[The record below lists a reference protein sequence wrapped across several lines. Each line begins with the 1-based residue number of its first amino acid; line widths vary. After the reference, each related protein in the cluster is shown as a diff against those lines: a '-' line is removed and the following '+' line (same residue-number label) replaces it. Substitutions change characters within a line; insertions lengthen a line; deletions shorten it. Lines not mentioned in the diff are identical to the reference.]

1 MDLTEAYA
9 PSQNR
14 RGGTV
19 TEEKTTDYF
28 DFVVSPPPHCT
39 NADGTVD
46 GDNFLQHT
54 DCRTINFLEDA
65 DLNRDS
71 FIANVKEANNNTI
84 QLPALPPVSTI
95 TGHINRNCGYPLL
108 EDLSYYTNN
117 NWNTSP
123 ATSNDHHSGLL
134 NNQRRDSPLGDMA
147 LQQHRDCSSDD
158 RQNTDGAIYT
168 LTVLNSEAN
177 SIDGL
182 ECCKSSPSGTT
193 SDGWTLR
200 NNQLDLDAIL
210 NMESSVNISD
220 PNDRDNERGQDVVSV
235 NGNVV
240 DRYTAIAGTQY
251 TTDDQTG
258 PFGVTIKTEPFGVT
272 VKAEH
277 GDNNN
282 DWKLS
287 DRNNLQETVTVSE
300 SAAES
305 LLRNALQGKLY
316 STTTSLTGATRLL
329 GDGSTSGQ
337 PNQDDTMQTCT
348 DELLLSQL
356 DVDGTYRT
364 GDYDK
369 LKNIANEV
377 VESYCNLEPVCN
389 VQATTV
395 MYTLDPASGSL
406 GTITLPA
413 DLAQVGT
420 VTVVTTAPPQQ
431 DVLHQDTRHT
441 EQQQPTVTAR
451 TTTATSQLQLPNNTT
466 TTGRSTK
473 APKKYVRRANRNTA
487 NAAGNGGAGATSQ
500 GGAGATGSP
509 GAVQQRKERS
519 LHYCSICSKGFKDKY
534 SVNVH
539 IRTHTGEK
547 PFACSL
553 CGKSFRQKAHL
564 AKHYQTH
571 VQVDGI
577 HVEGMQV
584 EGVPVEQQQLEH
596 QQQIIEM
603 PADSQA
609 CTPSS

>member
-9 PSQNR
+9 PSQAGG
-14 RGGTV
+14 GGTA

-28 DFVVSPPPHCT
+28 DFVVSPPPHCA

-46 GDNFLQHT
+46 EDSFLHRAG
-54 DCRTINFLEDA
+54 CRTTISFLGDTRLHH
-65 DLNRDS
+65 DG
-71 FIANVKEANNNTI
+71 FIKETNNNT
-84 QLPALPPVSTI
+84 LTALPPVSTI
-95 TGHINRNCGYPLL
+95 TGSLGHISLRSNSRNHGCHLGDPVGLDQTGQDCDYWVTEDSKEQTCNTLL
-108 EDLSYYTNN
+108 EDLNKYCWTTPS
-117 NWNTSP
+117 
-123 ATSNDHHSGLL
+123 ATTNDHHTGLL
-134 NNQRRDSPLGDMA
+134 NVQRRDSPLGE
-147 LQQHRDCSSDD
+147 LQVHQHRDCPSDD

-177 SIDGL
+177 SMDGL
-182 ECCKSSPSGTT
+182 DCCKSPTPGTG

-200 NNQLDLDAIL
+200 PNQLDLDAIL

-220 PNDRDNERGQDVVSV
+220 PNDRDHDRQQDVVTA

-240 DRYTAIAGTQY
+240 DRYTTVAATQY

-258 PFGVTIKTEPFGVT
+258 PFGVTVKTEPFGVT
-272 VKAEH
+272 VKSEQFGVSVKTEP

-287 DRNNLQETVTVSE
+287 DRNNLQDAISVSA
-300 SAAES
+300 STAES
-305 LLRNALQGKLY
+305 LLRNALQGKLF
-316 STTTSLTGATRLL
+316 STTAPLTGGSRLL
-329 GDGSTSGQ
+329 GDGSSGGQ
-337 PNQDDTMQTCT
+337 SNQDDTMQTCT

-431 DVLHQDTRHT
+431 DVLHQG
-441 EQQQPTVTAR
+441 Q
-451 TTTATSQLQLPNNTT
+451 
-466 TTGRSTK
+466 
-473 APKKYVRRANRNTA
+473 
-487 NAAGNGGAGATSQ
+487 
-500 GGAGATGSP
+500 
-509 GAVQQRKERS
+509 
-519 LHYCSICSKGFKDKY
+519 
-534 SVNVH
+534 
-539 IRTHTGEK
+539 
-547 PFACSL
+547 
-553 CGKSFRQKAHL
+553 
-564 AKHYQTH
+564 
-571 VQVDGI
+571 
-577 HVEGMQV
+577 
-584 EGVPVEQQQLEH
+584 
-596 QQQIIEM
+596 
-603 PADSQA
+603 
-609 CTPSS
+609 